1 MSEQSPHHTP
11 EIPKT
16 REIAGPKAVYV
27 WDLPTRLFHWALV
40 AAVATSLISVE
51 LGNMSIHLISGHVVL
66 ALLIFRLVWGLVGG
80 RHARFASF
88 VQGPIKVI
96 NYARGV
102 ISGNAPAHPGHNPM
116 GGWSVI
122 AMVLVLAVQ
131 AVSGLF
137 ANDDILTEGPL
148 ASTITKSTS
157 DFLTYIHHLT
167 SNAVYALV
175 VLHLAAVTF
184 YTVKGHRIIMAMI
197 TGKSTDVTVDQTE
210 SGEDSAHGS
219 LILGLVIFAVAGGIA
234 YAIMNY

>member
-11 EIPKT
+11 EAAKN
-16 REIAGPKAVYV
+16 REKIGLNTVYV
-27 WDLPTRLFHWALV
+27 WDFPTRLFHWTLV
-40 AAVATSLISVE
+40 VAVATSLISVE

-88 VQGPIKVI
+88 FQGPVKVLE
-96 NYARGV
+96 YAKGV
-102 ISGNAPAHPGHNPM
+102 ISGNAPVHLGHNPM

-122 AMVLVLAVQ
+122 AMVLVLVVQ
-131 AVSGLF
+131 TVSGLY

-167 SNAVYALV
+167 SNAVYALI

-184 YTVKGHRIIMAMI
+184 YTLKGHRIIMAMI
-197 TGKSTDVTVDQTE
+197 TGKSSDVIGNQTE
-210 SGEDSAHGS
+210 SGEVSAYGS
-219 LILGLVIFAVAGGIA
+219 LVLGLVIFAIAGGIA